1 MSEKLNACP
10 LSTNDNKCAPMACS
24 CGSVGIEL
32 CRTLFRAYA
41 LGYHAA
47 TAKAAEKLKRID
59 CIHTGR
65 QNGKTHL
72 IKSVAEILA
81 APEPPFFEQLRQEKI
96 KIQIEQAEKFGAV
109 ID

>member
-1 MSEKLNACP
+1 MSEKLNTCP
-10 LSTNDNKCAPMACS
+10 LSTNDNKCEPMGCS
-24 CGSVGIEL
+24 CGCVGVEL

-41 LGYHAA
+41 LGNHAA

-59 CIHTGR
+59 YIYIGR

-72 IKSVAEILA
+72 IESVAEILA
-81 APEPPFFEQLRQEKI
+81 APEPPFFEELREAKI
-96 KIQIEQAEKFGAV
+96 KVQIEQAEKYGAI